1 MAPAWT
7 GKDFSPVGRALAA
20 PARSVML
27 GVLMDGSR
35 RPAGELAA
43 AARIGAPAASE
54 HLAVL
59 VEAGLVACEA
69 HGRQRFYGIADP
81 SVADALEALGALCPQ
96 TVTSSLRQ
104 SREARELADARLCY
118 DHLAGRLGVGVTEAL
133 VGSGW
138 LDGELRPTPGDASPF
153 AELGIDVDG
162 LRRGRRPLTRS
173 CPDWTQRRTHLAGAL
188 GAALA
193 EHFLAERW
201 VRRRPSG
208 RGLVVTDG
216 GRAALLR
223 WWGLI
228 LA

>member
-1 MAPAWT
+1 VASAWT
-7 GKDFSPVGRALAA
+7 SKDFSPVGRALSA

-43 AARIGAPAASE
+43 AARIGASTASE
-54 HLAVL
+54 HLGVL

-69 HGRQRFYGIADP
+69 HGRQRFYAIADP
-81 SVADALEALGALCPQ
+81 SVAAALEALGALCPQ

-104 SREARELADARLCY
+104 SREARALADARLCY
-118 DHLAGRLGVGVTEAL
+118 DHLAGRLGVGLTEAL

-138 LDGELRPTPGDASPF
+138 LDGDLRPPPGPSSF
-153 AELGIDVDG
+153 ADLGIDVDA
-162 LRRGRRPLTRS
+162 LRHGRRPLTLP

-188 GAALA
+188 GAAV
-193 EHFLAERW
+193 AERFVAEGW
-201 VRRRPSG
+201 VRRRRAG

-223 WWGLI
+223 WWGLV
-228 LA
+228 LP

>member
-43 AARIGAPAASE
+43 AARIEASTASE

-59 VEAGLVACEA
+59 VAAGLVVCES
-69 HGRQRFYGIADP
+69 HGRQRFYAVAGT

-96 TVTSSLRQ
+96 TVTASLRQ

-118 DHLAGRLGVGVTEAL
+118 DHLAGQLGVEVTEAM
-133 VGSGW
+133 VAEGW
-138 LDGELRPTPGDASPF
+138 LDGELRPAP
-153 AELGIDVDG
+153 
-162 LRRGRRPLTRS
+162 
-173 CPDWTQRRTHLAGAL
+173 
-188 GAALA
+188 
-193 EHFLAERW
+193 
-201 VRRRPSG
+201 
-208 RGLVVTDG
+208 
-216 GRAALLR
+216 
-223 WWGLI
+223 
-228 LA
+228 